1 MSLLFLVAAGPV
13 LMTLSNARSVYS
25 TSQQH
30 CNLVECLS
38 SSPSACANWTLLPTY
53 KMASICRS
61 IIPQNIV
68 FTSFLFISH
77 IQFFLSSFIHFAPRM
92 FKLSVLT
99 VLGLLASTATTFPVP
114 VSSRNDLE
122 RRFSNPCTDAGP
134 AGAIA
139 CNSFIKSKCQS
150 FFWGINRSYYHN

>member
-1 MSLLFLVAAGPV
+1 MIVVEDLTHWPWRCPGWTIQRINIPQCVWWVVGLARTSVKSFISLLDPLGHPVSLLFLVAAGPV

-38 SSPSACANWTLLPTY
+38 SSPSACVNWTLLPTY

-68 FTSFLFISH
+68 FTSFLSIAHVHFYLALFISH
-77 IQFFLSSFIHFAPRM
+77 PGCSSFRYWQ
-92 FKLSVLT
+92 
-99 VLGLLASTATTFPVP
+99 
-114 VSSRNDLE
+114 SSA
-122 RRFSNPCTDAGP
+122 F
-134 AGAIA
+134 
-139 CNSFIKSKCQS
+139 
-150 FFWGINRSYYHN
+150 